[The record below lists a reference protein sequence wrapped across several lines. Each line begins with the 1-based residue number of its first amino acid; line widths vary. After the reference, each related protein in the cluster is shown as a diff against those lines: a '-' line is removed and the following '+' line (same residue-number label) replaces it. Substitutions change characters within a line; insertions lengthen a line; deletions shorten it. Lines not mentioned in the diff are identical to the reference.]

1 MNGSVNRIV
10 TTNAGYGYTIA
21 PTVSVGAAGTVGV
34 GTFKYGMILTGSA
47 TSTTAYATSWDATTN
62 TLTAKD
68 LTGRFSIG
76 ELIVGTAKTTGE
88 TIAYRLNSINY
99 NDDETNLDSYGDN
112 VSFQSEGDA
121 ILDFTE
127 KNPFGEA

>member
-1 MNGSVNRIV
+1 MI
-10 TTNAGYGYTIA
+10 
-21 PTVSVGAAGTVGV
+21 SVGAAGTVGV

-47 TSTTAYATSWDATTN
+47 SSTTAYAGTWDATTG

-68 LTGRFSIG
+68 LTGKFSVG

-88 TIAYRLNSINY
+88 TIAYRLNSIDY

>member
-1 MNGSVNRIV
+1 MNGVVDNIV
-10 TTNAGYGYTIA
+10 TTNAGYGYTVA
-21 PTVSVGAAGTVGV
+21 PLITVGAAGTVGV
-34 GTFKYGMILTGSA
+34 GTFSYGMILTGSA
-47 TSTTAYATSWDATTN
+47 SSTTAYATSWDATTN
-62 TLTAKD
+62 TLLAKD
-68 LTGRFSIG
+68 LTGKFSVG

-99 NDDETNLDSYGDN
+99 NDDETNIDSYGDN
-112 VSFQSEGDA
+112 ISFQSEGDS

>member
-1 MNGSVNRIV
+1 
-10 TTNAGYGYTIA
+10 
-21 PTVSVGAAGTVGV
+21 
-34 GTFKYGMILTGSA
+34 MILTGKS
-47 TSTTAYATSWDATTN
+47 SNTTAYATSWNATTG

-88 TIAYRLNSINY
+88 TIAYRLNSIDY

-112 VSFQSEGDA
+112 VSFQSEGDS